1 MKSLLI
7 GRCDSHRVHADEQ
20 SCCCLPEPYGRFVVA
35 DCSSGLT
42 FIDTCLGLILE
53 RGGENDGRDLAT
65 QSHLYARPTESSE
78 VNKIGLLDF
87 SLYPSEMYGLG
98 RILSTGSCPSEQWG
112 QKTAVHL
119 KG

>member
-65 QSHLYARPTESSE
+65 QSHLYAHPTKSSE

-87 SLYPSEMYGLG
+87 SLYPSEICTVWVGSSPQGL
-98 RILSTGSCPSEQWG
+98 
-112 QKTAVHL
+112 VHQNS
-119 KG
+119 GDRRQQCT